1 MIFKSIINFFFFI
14 KIHHSIKNLLIL
26 LPLFAAQKFEIISNF
41 DWIFHFFFWCIF
53 AHFSY
58 FINNLYDYNSDIK
71 NTLKSIKYYKPDKKI
86 ILFIWIIFIFI
97 ILMFKFNYL
106 LKSILVSYL
115 LLNIFYT
122 FFLKKIKYLDIVVLS
137 FFFVLRILYGAIYF
151 DISLSFYFIFFFYFI
166 LFYLSINKRIVE
178 IIFNSKSTRPYSF
191 SDVKKMYYLYYLS
204 FASSLLIFLF
214 YIFSNQSKILYSYNY
229 LLFFNLIIYIGIFKN
244 FTLKSI
250 NTPYFDIVT
259 FLYKD
264 HVNFILFILFFLLFF
279 INTKSF

>member
-1 MIFKSIINFFFFI
+1 MIFKSIINFFLFI

-71 NTLKSIKYYKPDKKI
+71 NTFKSIKYYKPDKKI

-151 DISLSFYFIFFFYFI
+151 DITLSFYFIFFFI
-166 LFYLSINKRIVE
+166 LFYFI
-178 IIFNSKSTRPYSF
+178 
-191 SDVKKMYYLYYLS
+191 YL
-204 FASSLLIFLF
+204 
-214 YIFSNQSKILYSYNY
+214 
-229 LLFFNLIIYIGIFKN
+229 
-244 FTLKSI
+244 
-250 NTPYFDIVT
+250 
-259 FLYKD
+259 
-264 HVNFILFILFFLLFF
+264 
-279 INTKSF
+279 